1 MKRLFKN
8 LEPVDIILV
17 ADKRAKATIPY
28 LIMYDNKWNMICM
41 VCGGIVGSFKSK
53 GELYE
58 AAKECVIDIIPRQIA
73 INMANTQLGGRF
85 GYPIVTHDNG
95 AYVD

>member
-1 MKRLFKN
+1 MWTYCINMQK
-8 LEPVDIILV
+8 ETGALV
-17 ADKRAKATIPY
+17 CFSF
-28 LIMYDNKWNMICM
+28 DNKWNMICM